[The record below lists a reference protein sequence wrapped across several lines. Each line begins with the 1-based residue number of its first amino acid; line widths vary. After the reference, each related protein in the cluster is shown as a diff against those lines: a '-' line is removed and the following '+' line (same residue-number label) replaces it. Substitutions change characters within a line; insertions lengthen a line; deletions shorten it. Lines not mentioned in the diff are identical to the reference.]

1 MKNLFTKVLRYA
13 SLVKFAHTVFAL
25 PFALVAFLLALQEP
39 GARFTWILLLQLLG
53 CMVFARNAA
62 MGFNR
67 WADREIDARNPRTSG
82 RDVPSG
88 RISPRQ
94 ALIFTLANAAL
105 FVTVAW
111 TINPLCGGLS
121 FVSLVILL
129 GYSYLKRFTW
139 LCHFGV
145 GAALCIAPAGAFIA
159 VTGTLTW
166 PAAILSLIVF
176 FWSSGFDILYSLADE
191 EIDRAQGLHSIP
203 QRFGRVRAMRISW
216 AVHLL
221 EFVLV
226 PLFLIIA
233 GHPSVAPVTTGLAE
247 AGGNPFSLTDF
258 WGIAAGVFFLAM
270 LVYQHLIISPRDLTR
285 LNAAFFTANGIA
297 SLVFCALIYLSALA

>member
-1 MKNLFTKVLRYA
+1 MSFFPTIKKYA

-39 GARFTWILLLQLLG
+39 GARFTWLLLLQLLG

-67 WADREIDARNPRTSG
+67 WADREIDAHNPRTEG
-82 RDVPSG
+82 RDIPSG
-88 RISPRQ
+88 RISPQQ
-94 ALIFTLANAAL
+94 ALAFTLVNAAL
-105 FVTVAW
+105 FVAVAW

-121 FVSLVILL
+121 FVALAVLL

-145 GAALCIAPAGAFIA
+145 GAALCIAPAGAYIA
-159 VTGTLTW
+159 VTGSFSW
-166 PAAILSLIVF
+166 PVALLSLIVF

-203 QRFGRVRAMRISW
+203 QRFGRLGAMLISW
-216 AVHLL
+216 ALHLL

-226 PLFLIIA
+226 PLFLVAA
-233 GHPSVAPVTTGLAE
+233 GRA
-247 AGGNPFSLTDF
+247 NPAVSLIDF

-270 LVYQHLIISPRDLTR
+270 LVYQHVIISPTDLRR

-297 SLVFCALIYLSALA
+297 SLVFCALIYLSVLL

>member
-1 MKNLFTKVLRYA
+1 MSLFPTIGKYA

-25 PFALVAFLLALQEP
+25 PFALVAFLLALWEP
-39 GARFTWILLLQLLG
+39 GAHFTWLLLLQMLA

-67 WADREIDARNPRTSG
+67 YADREIDARNPRTEG
-82 RDVPSG
+82 RDIPAG

-94 ALIFTLANAAL
+94 ALVFTLVNAAL

-121 FVSLVILL
+121 LAALVILL
-129 GYSYLKRFTW
+129 GYSFLKRFTW

-145 GAALCIAPAGAFIA
+145 GAALSIAPAGAFIA

-166 PAAILSLIVF
+166 PVALLSLIVF

-203 QRFGRVRAMRISW
+203 QRFGRTKAMAI
-216 AVHLL
+216 AKCVHLS
-221 EFVLV
+221 EFLLV
-226 PLFLIIA
+226 PLFLVRA
-233 GHPSVAPVTTGLAE
+233 GLAD
-247 AGGNPFSLTDF
+247 A
-258 WGIAAGVFFLAM
+258 WGIAAGIFFLAM
-270 LVYQHLIISPRDLTR
+270 LIYQHAIISPKDLSR

-297 SLVFCALIYLSALA
+297 SIVFCVLVYLSVLL

>member
-1 MKNLFTKVLRYA
+1 MSLSGIKNYA

-25 PFALVAFLLALQEP
+25 PFALVAFLLALREP
-39 GARFTWILLLQLLG
+39 GEHFTWLLLLQILG

-67 WADREIDARNPRTSG
+67 YADREIDARNPRTAD
-82 RDVPSG
+82 RDVPAG

-94 ALIFTLANAAL
+94 ALVFSLVNAAL
-105 FVTVAW
+105 FVGVAW

-121 FVSLVILL
+121 FLALVFLL

-145 GAALCIAPAGAFIA
+145 GSALCIAPVGAYIA
-159 VTGTLTW
+159 VTGRIS
-166 PAAILSLIVF
+166 PAILLLGLIVF

-203 QRFGRVRAMRISW
+203 QRFGRRRAMII
-216 AVHLL
+216 AACVHLL

-226 PLFLIIA
+226 PLFLVRA
-233 GHPSVAPVTTGLAE
+233 G
-247 AGGNPFSLTDF
+247 LTDF

-270 LVYQHLIISPRDLTR
+270 LVWQHLIISPRDLTR

-297 SLVFCALIYLSALA
+297 SLVFCVLVYLSVLL

>member
-1 MKNLFTKVLRYA
+1 MSFIPQIKKYA
-13 SLVKFAHTVFAL
+13 SLVKFAHTIFAL

-39 GARFTWILLLQLLG
+39 GAQFTWLLLLQLLG

-67 WADREIDARNPRTSG
+67 WADRKIDANNPRTEG
-82 RDVPSG
+82 RDIPAG

-94 ALIFTLANAAL
+94 ALIFTVVNAAL
-105 FVTVAW
+105 FVAVAW

-121 FVSLVILL
+121 FVALVFLL
-129 GYSYLKRFTW
+129 GYSFLKRFTW

-145 GAALCIAPAGAFIA
+145 GAALSIAPAGAYIA
-159 VTGTLTW
+159 VTGRLTW
-166 PAAILSLIVF
+166 PIALLSLIVF

-191 EIDRAQGLHSIP
+191 EVDKAQGLHSIP
-203 QRFGRVRAMRISW
+203 QRFGRVRAMRISL

-226 PLFLIIA
+226 PLFLISA
-233 GHPSVAPVTTGLAE
+233 GRA
-247 AGGNPFSLTDF
+247 NPAVYLIDF

-270 LVYQHLIISPRDLTR
+270 LIYQHLIISPKDLTR

-297 SLVFCALIYLSALA
+297 SLVFCVLIYLSVLL

>member
-1 MKNLFTKVLRYA
+1 MSFSGIKNYA

-25 PFALVAFLLALQEP
+25 PFALVAFLLGEP
-39 GARFTWILLLQLLG
+39 GAHFTWVLLVQILA
-53 CMVFARNAA
+53 CMVFARSAA

-82 RDVPSG
+82 RDIPAG
-88 RISPRQ
+88 RITPRQ
-94 ALIFTLANAAL
+94 ALVFTLVNAAL
-105 FVTVAW
+105 FVAVAF

-121 FVSLVILL
+121 FVALAILL

-145 GAALCIAPAGAFIA
+145 GAALCIAPAGAYIA

-166 PAAILSLIVF
+166 PVALLSLMVF

-203 QRFGRVRAMRISW
+203 QRFGRNRAMTI
-216 AVHLL
+216 AGCVHLT
-221 EFVLV
+221 EFVLT
-226 PLFLIIA
+226 PLFVLQA
-233 GHPSVAPVTTGLAE
+233 G
-247 AGGNPFSLTDF
+247 LTDF
-258 WGIAAGVFFLAM
+258 FGIAAGVFFLAM
-270 LVYQHLIISPRDLTR
+270 LIYQHAIISPKDLSR

-297 SLVFCALIYLSALA
+297 SVVFCVLVYLSVLL

>member
-1 MKNLFTKVLRYA
+1 MAGAFDTVGKYA

-25 PFALVAFLLALQEP
+25 PFALVAFMLGVREP
-39 GARFTWILLLQLLG
+39 EAHFSWLLLLQILG

-67 WADREIDARNPRTSG
+67 WADRQIDARNPRTAG
-82 RDVPSG
+82 RDVPAG

-94 ALIFTLANAAL
+94 ALIFTLVNAAL
-105 FVTVAW
+105 FVAVAF

-121 FVSLVILL
+121 LVAVVVLL

-145 GAALCIAPAGAFIA
+145 GAALGIAPAGAYIA
-159 VTGTLTW
+159 VTGHLTL
-166 PAAILSLIVF
+166 AIGWLCLMVF

-203 QRFGRVRAMRISW
+203 ERFGRRRAMLIS
-216 AVHLL
+216 AVVHFT
-221 EFVLV
+221 EFALV
-226 PLFLIIA
+226 PLFLTSA
-233 GHPSVAPVTTGLAE
+233 G
-247 AGGNPFSLTDF
+247 LTDG
-258 WGIAAGVFFLAM
+258 WAIAAGVFFLAM
-270 LVYQHLIISPRDLTR
+270 LVYQHVIITPKDLSR

-297 SLVFCALIYLSALA
+297 SLVFCTLIYLSILL

>member
-1 MKNLFTKVLRYA
+1 MSLFPTIGKYA

-25 PFALVAFLLALQEP
+25 PFALVAFLLALREP
-39 GARFTWILLLQLLG
+39 GAHFTWLLLLQMLA

-67 WADREIDARNPRTSG
+67 YADREIDARNPRTEG
-82 RDVPSG
+82 RDIPAG

-94 ALIFTLANAAL
+94 ALVFTLVNAAL

-121 FVSLVILL
+121 FAALVILL
-129 GYSYLKRFTW
+129 GYSFLKRFTW

-145 GAALCIAPAGAFIA
+145 GAALSIAPAGAFIA

-166 PAAILSLIVF
+166 PVALLSLIVF

-203 QRFGRVRAMRISW
+203 QRFGRTKAMAI
-216 AVHLL
+216 AKCVHLS
-221 EFVLV
+221 EFLLV
-226 PLFLIIA
+226 PLFLVRA
-233 GHPSVAPVTTGLAE
+233 GLAD
-247 AGGNPFSLTDF
+247 A
-258 WGIAAGVFFLAM
+258 WGIAAGIFFLAM
-270 LVYQHLIISPRDLTR
+270 LIYQHAIISPKDLSR

-297 SLVFCALIYLSALA
+297 SIVFCVLVYLSVLL

>member
-1 MKNLFTKVLRYA
+1 MSLISRVKNYA

-25 PFALVAFLLALQEP
+25 PFALVAFLLALKEP
-39 GARFTWILLLQLLG
+39 GSGFTWILLLQLLG

-67 WADREIDARNPRTSG
+67 WADREIDARNPRTAG

-88 RISPRQ
+88 RISPGQ
-94 ALIFTLANAAL
+94 ALAFTLVNAAL
-105 FVTVAW
+105 FVAVAW
-111 TINPLCGGLS
+111 TVNPLCGGLS
-121 FVSLVILL
+121 FVALVFLL
-129 GYSYLKRFTW
+129 GYSFLKRFTW

-145 GAALCIAPAGAFIA
+145 GAALSIAPAGAFIA
-159 VTGTLTW
+159 VTGRLTL
-166 PAAILSLIVF
+166 PVALLSLVVF
-176 FWSSGFDILYSLADE
+176 FWSSGFDILYSLSDE
-191 EIDRAQGLHSIP
+191 EIDRAEGLHSIP

-221 EFVLV
+221 EFALV
-226 PLFLIIA
+226 PLFLVTA
-233 GHPSVAPVTTGLAE
+233 GRI
-247 AGGNPFSLTDF
+247 NPAVNLTDG

-270 LVYQHLIISPRDLTR
+270 LVYQHVIISPRDLSR

-297 SLVFCALIYLSALA
+297 SLVFCVLVYLSVLL

>member
-1 MKNLFTKVLRYA
+1 MSFFPKVKRYA
-13 SLVKFAHTVFAL
+13 SLVKFAHTIFAL
-25 PFALVAFLLALQEP
+25 PFALVAFLLALKEP
-39 GARFTWILLLQLLG
+39 GSHFTWILLLQLLG

-67 WADREIDARNPRTSG
+67 WADREIDARNPRTAG
-82 RDVPSG
+82 RDVPAG

-94 ALIFTLANAAL
+94 ALTFTLVNAAL
-105 FVTVAW
+105 FVAVAW

-121 FVSLVILL
+121 FVALVFLL
-129 GYSYLKRFTW
+129 GYSFLKRFTW

-145 GAALCIAPAGAFIA
+145 GAALSIAPAGAFIA
-159 VTGTLTW
+159 VTGRLTW
-166 PAAILSLIVF
+166 PVALLSLMVF

-191 EIDRAQGLHSIP
+191 ELDRSQGLHSIP
-203 QRFGRVRAMRISW
+203 QRFGRVGAMRISW

-221 EFVLV
+221 EFALV
-226 PLFLIIA
+226 PLFLVWA
-233 GHPSVAPVTTGLAE
+233 GRT
-247 AGGNPFSLTDF
+247 NPAICLTDF

-270 LVYQHLIISPRDLTR
+270 LIYQHVIISPKDLSR

-297 SLVFCALIYLSALA
+297 SLVFCVLIYLSVLV

>member
-1 MKNLFTKVLRYA
+1 MSLSGIKNYA

-39 GARFTWILLLQLLG
+39 GVHFTWLLLVQILG

-67 WADREIDARNPRTSG
+67 YADREIDARNPRTEG
-82 RDVPSG
+82 RDIPAG

-94 ALIFTLANAAL
+94 ALIFTLVNAAL
-105 FVTVAW
+105 FVAVAW

-121 FVSLVILL
+121 FVALIILL
-129 GYSYLKRFTW
+129 GYSYLKRYTW

-145 GAALCIAPAGAFIA
+145 GAALCIAPAGAYIA
-159 VTGTLTW
+159 VTGYLTW
-166 PAAILSLIVF
+166 PIALLSLMVF

-203 QRFGRVRAMRISW
+203 QRFGRLGAMLISW

-226 PLFLIIA
+226 PLFLIMA
-233 GHPSVAPVTTGLAE
+233 GRA
-247 AGGNPFSLTDF
+247 NPAVSLTDF

-270 LVYQHLIISPRDLTR
+270 LVYQHVIISPRNLSR

-297 SLVFCALIYLSALA
+297 SIVFCVLVYLAVLL

>member
-1 MKNLFTKVLRYA
+1 MIFKKVKRYA

-39 GARFTWILLLQLLG
+39 GARFTWLLLLQVLG
-53 CMVFARNAA
+53 CMVFARSAA

-67 WADREIDARNPRTSG
+67 YADRFIDARNPRTAG
-82 RDVPSG
+82 RDIPAG

-94 ALIFTLANAAL
+94 ALVFTLANTVL
-105 FVTVAW
+105 FVAVAW

-121 FVSLVILL
+121 FVALVILL

-145 GAALCIAPAGAFIA
+145 GAALCVAPAGAFIA
-159 VTGTLTW
+159 VTGHLTW
-166 PAAILSLIVF
+166 AAALLSLVVF
-176 FWSSGFDILYSLADE
+176 FWSSGFDILYALADE

-203 QRFGRVRAMRISW
+203 QRFGRKHAMTIARCI
-216 AVHLL
+216 HLP

-226 PLFLIIA
+226 PLFLVQA
-233 GHPSVAPVTTGLAE
+233 G
-247 AGGNPFSLTDF
+247 LTDF
-258 WGIAAGVFFLAM
+258 WGVAAGIFFLAM
-270 LVYQHLIISPRDLTR
+270 LIWQHAILSPKDLSR

-297 SLVFCALIYLSALA
+297 SLVFCALIYISVLCA

>member
-1 MKNLFTKVLRYA
+1 MWLIPKIKQYA

-39 GARFTWILLLQLLG
+39 GTQFTWLLLLQLLG

-67 WADREIDARNPRTSG
+67 WADRKIDANNPRTEG
-82 RDVPSG
+82 RDIPAG

-94 ALIFTLANAAL
+94 ALIFTVVNAAL
-105 FVTVAW
+105 FVAVAW

-121 FVSLVILL
+121 FVALVFLL
-129 GYSYLKRFTW
+129 GYSFLKRFTW

-145 GAALCIAPAGAFIA
+145 GAALSIAPAGAYMA
-159 VTGTLTW
+159 VTGRLTW
-166 PAAILSLIVF
+166 PIALLSLIVF

-191 EIDRAQGLHSIP
+191 EVDKAQGLHSIP
-203 QRFGRVRAMRISW
+203 QRFGRVRAMRISL

-226 PLFLIIA
+226 PLFLISA
-233 GHPSVAPVTTGLAE
+233 GRA
-247 AGGNPFSLTDF
+247 NPAVCLTDF
-258 WGIAAGVFFLAM
+258 WGIAAGIFFLAM
-270 LVYQHLIISPRDLTR
+270 LIYQHLIISPKDLSR
-285 LNAAFFTANGIA
+285 LNAAFFTANGLA
-297 SLVFCALIYLSALA
+297 SIIFSVLIYLSVLL

>member
-1 MKNLFTKVLRYA
+1 MKTLFPTVQRYA
-13 SLVKFAHTVFAL
+13 SLVKFAHTIFAL

-39 GARFTWILLLQLLG
+39 GARFTWLLLLQMLG

-67 WADREIDARNPRTSG
+67 WADREIDARNPRTAG
-82 RDVPSG
+82 RDVPAG

-94 ALIFTLANAAL
+94 ALIFTLVNAAL
-105 FVTVAW
+105 FVAVAF

-121 FVSLVILL
+121 FVALVILL
-129 GYSYLKRFTW
+129 GYSFLKRYTW

-145 GAALCIAPAGAFIA
+145 GAALSIAPAGAYIA
-159 VTGTLTW
+159 VAGRLS
-166 PAAILSLIVF
+166 PAIMILSLMVF

-203 QRFGRVRAMRISW
+203 QRFGRRKAMNIAK
-216 AVHLL
+216 AVHAT

-226 PLFLIIA
+226 PLFLISA
-233 GHPSVAPVTTGLAE
+233 GRANPVVC
-247 AGGNPFSLTDF
+247 LTDF

-270 LVYQHLIISPRDLTR
+270 LIYQHIIISPKDLSR

-297 SLVFCALIYLSALA
+297 SLVFCVLIYLSVLL